1 MAEVAFY
8 SASAIAPASRRAYS
22 AGERRYIAFCNTCH
36 WTPFP
41 ANDMMLSAFAAFLAR
56 SVKPGTVRAYISA
69 VRNAHDEMGLADPTA
84 NTQLLRRVL
93 KGIDRTRTVSTTR
106 PRLPITMPVLR
117 RLVDMLFRRQ
127 MNARDRL
134 MLHAAML
141 TAFHGFL
148 RCGEFTTLSD
158 STPFNPQK
166 HLTKGDVAVGHS
178 SASIRLK
185 TSKTDPNGQ
194 GITVHIGAASQPY
207 CSVAALR
214 LHLALTTGSRDTPL
228 FTYQSGPP
236 LSRERFVQEVRTL
249 LVAAR
254 IPNVDS
260 YSGYSFR
267 IGAATTAAMASAP
280 EWLIRVMGRWKS

>member
-1 MAEVAFY
+1 
-8 SASAIAPASRRAYS
+8 
-22 AGERRYIAFCNTCH
+22 
-36 WTPFP
+36 
-41 ANDMMLSAFAAFLAR
+41 MMLSAFAAFLAR
-56 SVKPGTVRAYISA
+56 SLKPGTVRAYVSA
-69 VRNAHDEMGLADPTA
+69 
-84 NTQLLRRVL
+84 L
-93 KGIDRTRTVSTTR
+93 KGIDRTLTVGTAR

-117 RLVDMLFRRQ
+117 HLVDMLFRRQ

-141 TAFHGFL
+141 TAFHGCL

-194 GITVHIGAASQPY
+194 GVTVHTGAASQPY
-207 CSVAALR
+207 CAVAALR

-236 LSRERFVQEVRTL
+236 LSRERDSCKKYEPCLWPQEFRMSTATL
-249 LVAAR
+249 GT
-254 IPNVDS
+254 P
-260 YSGYSFR
+260 SG
-267 IGAATTAAMASAP
+267 SAP
-280 EWLIRVMGRWKS
+280 QQRQQWPALRNG